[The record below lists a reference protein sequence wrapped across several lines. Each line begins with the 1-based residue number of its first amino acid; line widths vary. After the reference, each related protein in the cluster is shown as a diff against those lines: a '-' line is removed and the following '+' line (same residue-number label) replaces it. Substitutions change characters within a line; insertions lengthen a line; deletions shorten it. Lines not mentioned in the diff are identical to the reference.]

1 MSDDKDEA
9 LEMEAKST
17 TAPPPHPQ
25 GPALTLQPTLQCRP
39 AQPIREEVG
48 WDLQLRSAWK
58 AQSREEPFP
67 RNTCSAT

>member
-1 MSDDKDEA
+1 MLVA
-9 LEMEAKST
+9 PNR
-17 TAPPPHPQ
+17 PPPHPW

-39 AQPIREEVG
+39 AQPIQEAVG
-48 WDLQLRSAWK
+48 WGLQLRSARK